1 MSPDNDN
8 DVFVRVKDDAGNEFV
23 CPLGELRNVKDVSE
37 DELED
42 CFDGDV
48 MGRYASNLKVVDPKD

>member
-1 MSPDNDN
+1 MTPQDES
-8 DVFVRVKDDAGNEFV
+8 DVFVKVKDEAGNEFV
-23 CPLGELRNVKDVSE
+23 CPVGELRNAKDVSD